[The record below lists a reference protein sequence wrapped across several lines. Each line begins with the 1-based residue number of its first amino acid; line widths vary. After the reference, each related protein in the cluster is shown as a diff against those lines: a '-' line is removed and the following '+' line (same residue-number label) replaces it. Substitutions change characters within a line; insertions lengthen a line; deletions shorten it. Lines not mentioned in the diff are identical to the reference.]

1 MVLFIIT
8 MLLVAAVV
16 LGKYLIIS
24 EIRRLEDVIRGKQ
37 QKLLDVSGRVKVAQ
51 QRLMVAQKAE
61 GLAAHKVATLKYR
74 LTNLEEQLVQVELV
88 EIKAELERQREV
100 TFVLDRVVRQAL
112 GRAGVEDEDH
122 VRKVMGVIT
131 SLIDLEKQGNS
142 DELIAAI
149 REKLIQLKE
158 NPPAAQQGGDS
169 ILLTDPSPVS
179 PSPLSPSGCVS
190 HPHPAP

>member
-1 MVLFIIT
+1 MILFVIA

-24 EIRRLEDVIRGKQ
+24 EIRRLEGVIRGKQ
-37 QKLLDVSGRVKVAQ
+37 QKLLDTSGRVKVAQ
-51 QRLMVAQKAE
+51 QKLMVAQKTE

-74 LTNLEEQLVQVELV
+74 LTHLEEQMVQVELI
-88 EIKAELERQREV
+88 EIKAELERQQEV
-100 TFVLDRVVRQAL
+100 AFVLDKVIRKAL
-112 GRAGVEDEDH
+112 GQAGVEDEDH

-131 SLIDLEKQGNS
+131 SLIDLEKHGNS

-158 NPPAAQQGGDS
+158 TPAQEAPPSQ
-169 ILLTDPSPVS
+169 TPSPGPQAQ
-179 PSPLSPSGCVS
+179 PSVPQEAAPLTLI
-190 HPHPAP
+190 

>member
-1 MVLFIIT
+1 MVLFIIA

-16 LGKYLIIS
+16 LGKYLMIS

-51 QRLMVAQKAE
+51 QRLLVAQKAE

-74 LTNLEEQLVQVELV
+74 LTNLEEQMVQVELV
-88 EIKAELERQREV
+88 EIKTELERQREV
-100 TFVLDRVVRQAL
+100 TFVLDKVIRKAL
-112 GRAGVEDEDH
+112 GRGGVEDEDH
-122 VRKVMGVIT
+122 VRKVVGVIT
-131 SLIDLEKQGNS
+131 SLIDLEKHGNS

-158 NPPAAQQGGDS
+158 NPLAAQEAPPHQASPPDPQDQPS
-169 ILLTDPSPVS
+169 VPQEAAPLT
-179 PSPLSPSGCVS
+179 LI
-190 HPHPAP
+190 

>member
-16 LGKYLIIS
+16 LGKYLIVS

-37 QKLLDVSGRVKVAQ
+37 QKLLDASGRVKVTQ

-100 TFVLDRVVRQAL
+100 TFVLDKVIRKAL
-112 GRAGVEDEDH
+112 GQAGVEDEDH
-122 VRKVMGVIT
+122 IRKVMGVIT
-131 SLIDLEKQGNS
+131 SLIDLEKHENS

-158 NPPAAQQGGDS
+158 NPLAAQETPPPQA
-169 ILLTDPSPVS
+169 PSPGPEDQPPV
-179 PSPLSPSGCVS
+179 PQEAAPLTLI
-190 HPHPAP
+190 